1 MHRETPVLSAIDPCG
16 RLLRKVAYHRRAPTD
31 PAEPRITHQMFDP
44 AGRVTRIRDPRLFLM
59 AGRHS
64 EVASQRMLYSLS
76 GTPLLSDN
84 NDAGFRLNLLAE
96 AGHAVLHW
104 DQEGHQRRLVYDDFL
119 RPEQIFDQARSE
131 AECRTA
137 WFTYADASPAS
148 AARNCCGKVI
158 RHDDEAGTLH
168 FREFGVSGTVL
179 EQSRRFLNSPERP
192 DWPSEENARDL
203 LLEPQSATSKSALNA
218 VGEPICLTDA
228 KGNEQILRQTKA
240 GELYETC
247 LKMAGSGNPLT
258 LLRDIQYSAAG
269 QIEQQTNA
277 NALVTICCYEPADG
291 GLIRLRT
298 HAANTTPLQDLHYL
312 YDPVGN
318 PVRITDAAFGVQY
331 FRNQCVAATS
341 TYGYDTLGQ
350 LISATGRQKIS
361 ALGGP
366 QLPQFVSPPDANQM
380 ENYTQDFH
388 YDAGGNLHTL
398 LHHANSGSRTERTAV
413 AALNNRSLPFVNDLP
428 PTEEVIGQGYDRN
441 GNLKALQRGQTLF
454 WGTQNQLRRVDQ
466 VIREEAANDAEI
478 YVYDGTGQRVRKIR
492 STVTSKRTLTHE
504 TRYLPG
510 LEIRTSPKE
519 TLHVISVQAGRCR
532 VQVLHWEQVRS
543 ADNPPDQH
551 RYNLLDHLSSS
562 TLELDGD
569 GGLISQESYYP
580 YGATAWWAGA
590 NRIQASYRTLR
601 YSGQERDATGLYYF
615 GRRYYIPWRQRWA
628 SADPVGIED
637 GLNLYG
643 MVAGNP
649 VRYVDLQGLS
659 RWDTVKAA
667 GWAGA
672 VDFGAKLVG
681 SGMKILIAQAL
692 TKWNPASGLLVAVG
706 AGSAVINGAIA
717 GASWVSANQSEEIGN
732 PRRYLE
738 RTAGAVGGGL
748 FTVAPIV
755 LEEILSPGSN
765 MAAITQIT
773 KLFGNVGFEGVAQMA
788 PNVPNN
794 AWAGVPPGA
803 GIKAEI
809 AAIVITKGAAKI
821 LENKVFD
828 SPVGTEVNLVQ
839 NLLYPAVTKGAA
851 AMSMSVARSFF
862 PEDAPYAEAQD
873 GAPEFSTIKE
883 ISNVAARDFFDAG
896 PRMINQLVQSTANP
910 EAVGEGALTGVLS
923 FGVTTGFQIA
933 RNAYKR
939 DMKSGLEKMLTSPSV
954 LNEKPPRSYGTLTPR

>member
-1 MHRETPVLSAIDPCG
+1 MHRNTPMLTAIDPRG
-16 RLLRKVAYHRRAPTD
+16 RVLRKVVYHRRAPTD
-31 PAEPRITHQMFDP
+31 PAEPRITHQILDP
-44 AGRVTRIRDPRLFLM
+44 SGRVTHIRDPRLFSM
-59 AGRHS
+59 AGRHP
-64 EVASQRMLYSLS
+64 EIASQHTLYSLS

-84 NDAGFRLNLLAE
+84 NDAGLRLNLFAE
-96 AGHAVLHW
+96 AGYAVHHW

-119 RPEQIFDQARSE
+119 RPEQIFDQAYSE

-158 RHDDEAGTLH
+158 RHDDDAGTLH

-203 LLEPQSATSKSALNA
+203 LLEPQSATSKSGLNA
-218 VGEPICLTDA
+218 AGEPICLTDA

-247 LKMAGSGNPLT
+247 LKMAGSDKPLT
-258 LLRDIQYSAAG
+258 LIRDIQYNATG

-277 NALVTICCYEPADG
+277 NALVTVCCYEPADG
-291 GLIRLRT
+291 SLTRLST
-298 HAANTTPLQDLHYL
+298 HVANAAPLQDIHYL

-331 FRNQCVAATS
+331 FRNQRVAATS
-341 TYGYDTLGQ
+341 TYAYDTLGQ

-380 ENYTQDFH
+380 ENYTEDFH

-398 LHHANSGSRTERTAV
+398 LHRANSGSRTERTAI
-413 AALNNRSLPFVNDLP
+413 AAANNRSLPFVDDLP
-428 PTEEVIGQGYDRN
+428 PSEEVIGQGYDRN

-551 RYNLLDHLSSS
+551 RYNLLDHLGSS

-569 GGLISQESYYP
+569 GALISQENYYP

-590 NRIQASYRTLR
+590 DRIQASYRTLR

-659 RWDTVKAA
+659 GLDTVKAV

-672 VDFGAKLVG
+672 VDFAAKLVG
-681 SGMKILIAQAL
+681 SGMKLLLAYAL
-692 TKWNPASGLLVAVG
+692 KIWNPASSVLLAIGV
-706 AGSAVINGAIA
+706 GSALITGAIA
-717 GASWVSANQSEEIGN
+717 GASLVSAYQAEDIGN
-732 PRRYLE
+732 TRRYLE

-748 FTVAPIV
+748 YTAAPIA
-755 LEEILSPGSN
+755 LEEILSPGAN
-765 MAAITQIT
+765 IAAITQIT
-773 KLFGNVGFEGVAQMA
+773 KLFGNVGFEGVAQM
-788 PNVPNN
+788 PPGLPNN
-794 AWAGVPPGA
+794 AWTGDPPKS

-809 AAIVITKGAAKI
+809 AAVVVTKGAAKI
-821 LENKVFD
+821 LENMVFD
-828 SPVGTEVNLVQ
+828 APASTDLSLVQ
-839 NLLYPAVTKGAA
+839 GMLYPAVTKGAA

-862 PEDAPYAEAQD
+862 PEDAPFVEAQ
-873 GAPEFSTIKE
+873 GEAPEFSTIKE

-910 EAVGEGALTGVLS
+910 EAVGEGTLTGVLS
-923 FGVTTGFQIA
+923 FGVNSAFQVA

-939 DMKSGLEKMLTSPSV
+939 DMKSGLEKMLTSQSV
-954 LNEKPPRSYGTLTPR
+954 LNNTPQRSYGTLTP

>member
-84 NDAGFRLNLLAE
+84 NDAGCRLNLLAE
-96 AGHAVLHW
+96 AGHAVHHW

-119 RPEQIFDQARSE
+119 RPEQIFDQAHSE

-137 WFTYADASPAS
+137 WFIYADASPAS

-179 EQSRRFLNSPERP
+179 EQSRRFLSSPERP

-258 LLRDIQYSAAG
+258 LLRDIQYNAAG

-331 FRNQCVAATS
+331 FRNQRVAATS

-667 GWAGA
+667 AGA
-672 VDFGAKLVG
+672 GALNFTSQFIGATVEYGLTVAFGTLPPYQWLITGVGAASALVNGAIVGMAAAKDQETEETSSLKKYMGRTAGV
-681 SGMKILIAQAL
+681 I
-692 TKWNPASGLLVAVG
+692 VG
-706 AGSAVINGAIA
+706 AGASVLPVLAGHFLNPVVNVDALLEIPKLAGNFSLEFSSQMFDGLLPGNAWKGTPPIRARYSERAATVLTLGSFRLLDAQLFNNPTLLSVNGAIQNVPFSA
-717 GASWVSANQSEEIGN
+717 ATRGAI
-732 PRRYLE
+732 
-738 RTAGAVGGGL
+738 
-748 FTVAPIV
+748 
-755 LEEILSPGSN
+755 
-765 MAAITQIT
+765 
-773 KLFGNVGFEGVAQMA
+773 GVANSLTRSYFSQDSTYKPA
-788 PNVPNN
+788 KGGALQLTPVKLIGDTATRTFVDFLSRVADRLLPSSGLGTLAQGVISFVAKAVP
-794 AWAGVPPGA
+794 
-803 GIKAEI
+803 
-809 AAIVITKGAAKI
+809 
-821 LENKVFD
+821 L
-828 SPVGTEVNLVQ
+828 
-839 NLLYPAVTKGAA
+839 
-851 AMSMSVARSFF
+851 VAR
-862 PEDAPYAEAQD
+862 
-873 GAPEFSTIKE
+873 
-883 ISNVAARDFFDAG
+883 
-896 PRMINQLVQSTANP
+896 M
-910 EAVGEGALTGVLS
+910 
-923 FGVTTGFQIA
+923 
-933 RNAYKR
+933 AYKGNIN
-939 DMKSGLEKMLTSPSV
+939 SGLQKLLKRSARSEKAPV
-954 LNEKPPRSYGTLTPR
+954 SYGTFA